1 MPGDRTDVSYA
12 RAFFRQAEHDL
23 RYASLLRQAGEPAGC
38 VLHCQHAVEKA
49 FKAVLYLLH
58 GREMFARARPTHEEW
73 ATLQTSARELTQ
85 ALRRAGLEAGIVAL
99 EELLPPRP
107 SVFDQRNSEYPYE
120 LPGATAPVAPGDPG
134 VFTFAEAD
142 QYLDTARR
150 LLDIVRNRYQR
161 LA

>member
-1 MPGDRTDVSYA
+1 MPGDATDVNYA

-23 RYASLLRQAGEPAGC
+23 RCATSLHGAGELAGC

-49 FKAVLYLLH
+49 FKSVLYLLH
-58 GREMFARARPTHEEW
+58 GRDMFTRARPTHEEW
-73 ATLQTSARELTQ
+73 ATIRTSARGLTQ
-85 ALRRAGLEAGIVAL
+85 ELRDAGLEARIMAL

-120 LPGATAPVAPGDPG
+120 PPGATGPVAPGDPG
-134 VFTFAEAD
+134 VFTPAEAD

-150 LLDIVRNRYQR
+150 LLDIVRARYQR